1 MKTKMPVLRIA
12 MAASIALAAG
22 ALLEWLTYQTRYPI
36 LLITCLSIGV
46 AAALVFEALS
56 YRRSATQDIDK
67 KAGLDLEYL
76 PAGAVKFIKLIIK
89 NMRYRKKVRADVMTE
104 LAAHF
109 EDALK
114 DAQTQQ
120 DRQERAKR
128 LIDEF
133 GDVRLL
139 AVLLRRAKKRCR
151 PLWRTV
157 VVRTF
162 QTAGALILCFI
173 AYCVYI
179 SLGRPTVSVN
189 YLEEMTRL
197 NRPIVD
203 ESLNAAPLYQEAIGA
218 YDEPPRIEQEYEY
231 VQLVPGEDWTVRKEV
246 KTTGTRQVYLLGAIS
261 DKDWVGDLNQKE
273 LAALQQWISSN
284 VESAGFF
291 CRASKRPYCWW
302 HHQAEDDIFYAVQ
315 MSHLVSLRQ
324 IVWMLWWWGQLKA
337 QEGNVTGA
345 FEDMLCCY
353 KAGIHFEGPRTLM
366 EQLVSMAMRRLSV
379 QMGFLILSNVQT
391 SPEGLKSLQ
400 NELQE
405 LVGQEDFVINYQ
417 AERFFALDF
426 LQRCYTDNGNG
437 SGHIIPGRF
446 RQYRQILNYDE
457 FDSEFLAYGGSL
469 AKSLVTADRRQMG
482 AEFERFYAT
491 GEKWA
496 LKTPWQLRQENVD
509 LKMGLDKW
517 SRLKRARYWP
527 VSALAPAMARI
538 AEFSYQ
544 CKTEVQTLIT
554 TLALL
559 RFKQIH
565 GAYPE
570 NLDQLLR
577 ANLLKTLPMDPY
589 SDKSLIYK
597 KAGGGFTLYSV
608 GENFTDDGGAGY
620 GDSWRWGWGD
630 NGKGDRVFWPVETRQ
645 QQQER
650 REKEDEEKRPRFGRI
665 LRQGRSR

>member
-1 MKTKMPVLRIA
+1 MKIKMPVLRIA
-12 MAASIALAAG
+12 MAVSIGLAAG

-56 YRRSATQDIDK
+56 YRRSATQDIDR
-67 KAGLDLEYL
+67 KAGLDLEHL

-218 YDEPPRIEQEYEY
+218 YDEPPRIEREYEY

-246 KTTGTRQVYLLGAIS
+246 KTTRTEQVDLLVAIR
-261 DKDWVGDLNQKE
+261 DKDWIGDLNRKE
-273 LAALQQWISSN
+273 LAALQQWISSSTQAI
-284 VESAGFF
+284 EFF
-291 CRASKRPYCWW
+291 RQAAKKPHCWW
-302 HHQAEDDIFYAVQ
+302 NWQAEDNIV
-315 MSHLVSLRQ
+315 LQ
-324 IVWMLWWWGQLKA
+324 IDFDRLAPIRNLTILMCWQAKLKA
-337 QEGNVTGA
+337 YDADLEAA
-345 FEDMLCCY
+345 FADLLTCY
-353 KAGIHFEGPRTLM
+353 RAGSNLKGPRMLI
-366 EQLVSMAMRRLSV
+366 EQLVAIAIQALATRT
-379 QMGFLILSNVQT
+379 GFLILANQKMQHEQMEWFQDQT
-391 SPEGLKSLQ
+391 QKLLDQ
-400 NELQE
+400 
-405 LVGQEDFVINYQ
+405 DTFVINYQ
-417 AERFFALDF
+417 TERFFALDF
-426 LQRCYTDNGNG
+426 LQRCYTDDGKG
-437 SGHIIPGRF
+437 SGRMIPGRVTEYMQVID
-446 RQYRQILNYDE
+446 QYDPDGEVLAFGRSLAMSLAGADRDSMLRE
-457 FDSEFLAYGGSL
+457 FD
-469 AKSLVTADRRQMG
+469 
-482 AEFERFYAT
+482 RFYAT
-491 GEKWA
+491 GEQWA

-509 LKMGLDKW
+509 LEMGLDKW

-527 VSALAPAMARI
+527 VFALAPAMARI
-538 AEFSYQ
+538 AELSYR
-544 CKTEVQTLIT
+544 CKTEIQTLII

-565 GAYPE
+565 GLYPDA
-570 NLDQLLR
+570 LDQLLKTD
-577 ANLLKTLPMDPY
+577 LLETMPMDPY
-589 SDKSLIYK
+589 SDKPLVYRRI
-597 KAGGGFTLYSV
+597 GDDFTLYSL
-608 GENFTDDGGAGY
+608 GENFADDGAARY
-620 GDSWRWGWGD
+620 GDSWKWGD
-630 NGKGDRVFWPVETRQ
+630 GRRKGDRVFWPVETRQ
-645 QQQER
+645 QRQER
-650 REKEDEEKRPRFGRI
+650 YEEEREKERQWRRKGR
-665 LRQGRSR
+665 RR